1 MGAVWDDVAASGVD
15 ELALGLLALGVGLLA
30 SWVTLLAGRVVAST
44 SSLLTCHCLFLP
56 VLPLGWAVGSDVSG
70 LVAEV
75 ADSILC
81 RCRHESRFYY
91 LDGVFSC
98 MWVLRKVCA
107 KGVKHILKHCGCCR

>member
-15 ELALGLLALGVGLLA
+15 ELALGLLALGVALLA
-30 SWVTLLAGRVVAST
+30 SWVTLLAGRVVTST
-44 SSLLTCHCLFLP
+44 SSLLTCHCFLLP
-56 VLPLGWAVGSDVSG
+56 VLPLGWAVGGDVPG

-91 LDGVFSC
+91 LYSMFPR
-98 MWVLRKVCA
+98 MW
-107 KGVKHILKHCGCCR
+107 IL

>member
-1 MGAVWDDVAASGVD
+1 VRRVWDYVAASGVD

-44 SSLLTCHCLFLP
+44 SSLLTCHCLLLP
-56 VLPLGWAVGSDVSG
+56 VLPLGWAVGGDVSG

-91 LDGVFSC
+91 LDGVFPR
-98 MWVLRKVCA
+98 MW
-107 KGVKHILKHCGCCR
+107 IF